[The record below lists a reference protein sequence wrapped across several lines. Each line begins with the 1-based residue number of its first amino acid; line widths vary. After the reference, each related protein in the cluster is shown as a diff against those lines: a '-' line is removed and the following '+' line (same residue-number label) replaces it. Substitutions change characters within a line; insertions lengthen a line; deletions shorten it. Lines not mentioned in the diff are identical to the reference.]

1 MLCWKGQLYVC
12 FDFDAWIAKGNILAD
27 VKKQLFAKKLF
38 YAWFNLVLMAPWIA
52 QRIQLLKFNY
62 ISFP

>member
-1 MLCWKGQLYVC
+1 MICWKRQLNAW
-12 FDFDAWIAKGNILAD
+12 FDFDAEIAKGNILAD
-27 VKKQLFAKKLF
+27 VKKQLFAKKLY

-62 ISFP
+62 FSFP